1 MQSSREYRAAFR
13 GMMRDA
19 SFGMELTKKL
29 AELGLPGPGNLPAR
43 RARSATR
50 KVPPPT
56 EDGGGGSGHPTNAS
70 SKSFSKSS
78 AQTPEPQDVREPSA
92 WQMRQFIKQE
102 APHLQRA
109 ADRIPVGEE
118 TEVAELKDLI
128 TAVMQGPQGKPIVA
142 KATATM

>member
-29 AELGLPGPGNLPAR
+29 AELELPGPGNIPVR

-50 KVPPPT
+50 KAPPT
-56 EDGGGGSGHPTNAS
+56 DDDARASRSPTSNS
-70 SKSFSKSS
+70 SKPSE
-78 AQTPEPQDVREPSA
+78 QTQDPQVVREPSA

-109 ADRIPVGEE
+109 ADRIPIGED
-118 TEVAELKDLI
+118 TEE
-128 TAVMQGPQGKPIVA
+128 QY
-142 KATATM
+142 